1 MKHIVI
7 SSFEMAAYD
16 RMDAG
21 FFLALKEIESDL
33 PALQER
39 YTAAEAL
46 DLLGSLETSMKG
58 AVLPLARGS
67 RANKQRAIESA
78 CAEYP
83 HMALALVRKGALEL
97 AQGLRGGR
105 DETERLISRLE
116 QLAE

>member
-1 MKHIVI
+1 
-7 SSFEMAAYD
+7 MATYD

-21 FFLALKEIESDL
+21 FFLALREIEADL
-33 PALQER
+33 PALRER

-46 DLLGSLETSMKG
+46 ALLCSLGTSMKE

-83 HMALALVRKGALEL
+83 HMALALVRKGA
-97 AQGLRGGR
+97 R
-105 DETERLISRLE
+105 DLLQDLQAKQAEDAGLISKLE
-116 QLAE
+116 QLAQ